1 MSIATTQLNEP
12 DERLEHHH
20 TVEGIAPAVE
30 RRNGEATARRRQTD
44 IQDDDDDEPM
54 PKRKKIRSSTSH
66 LKVVPETLALR
77 EELKARGAA
86 FAEKLDHSKP
96 FNKAQLTV
104 WAGQL
109 LAEMSLPEKYSGF
122 AAVMIGNAFWRRQF
136 LATPFE
142 RRMLL
147 LPHCLKHAEGCPAEY
162 TEFGLDCERCGAC
175 TIADYK
181 VKAEQLGYKVLVAE
195 GSPVVLKIIVGGYV
209 DGILGVACLNV
220 LEKAID
226 KVLIAG
232 VPSYAVPLHS
242 GDCHNTSLDES
253 WIWEVLDK
261 YEPLPDRRLTG
272 YVSIMREAN
281 QIFDDEA
288 RFERLLPRV
297 RSKTPEAAKSPLG
310 KTEDVA
316 YDWLRCGGRR
326 FRPFITLAAYD
337 AATGG
342 SRCHT
347 FANTETP
354 TSFPDA
360 VARVAMSIE
369 AFHKASLVHDDIEDD
384 DLFRYG
390 RETLHRAYGL
400 GPAINIGDHLIGL
413 GYKLITAARIARNP
427 SPLPLGEGG
436 RRPGEGCEKPET
448 RNPKSETRNPEFEP
462 LSPPGSLLE
471 GEGTAALP
479 PDVAADILERMAAAH
494 IKLCDGQGAEM
505 FWQQNPTLGFTPLD
519 ALQIYALKTSPAFE
533 AALYAGL
540 RMAGSVEKYESL
552 IGPFCRHVGI
562 GFQILNDLKD
572 WRGDS
577 DNKLVAGQD
586 ALALRPTIMMALA
599 WQAANAEQRQ
609 LMERCYFDRE
619 EEDAIRLA
627 RLRRLYE
634 ELGVFEKAERLIEK
648 SRDRAELL
656 ADDVES
662 ENIRQLLYF
671 LVDTIMADEQDKDPR
686 ESMPKPTPVLV
697 PLPVTTA

>member
-1 MSIATTQLNEP
+1 MSIAMQLRNPNEQ
-12 DERLEHHH
+12 LEHSHA
-20 TVEGIAPAVE
+20 VDQDAPLPE
-30 RRNGEATARRRQTD
+30 RRNGDAVARRRVSD
-44 IQDDDDDEPM
+44 IQDDDDEPM

-66 LKVVPETLALR
+66 LKIVPETLALR
-77 EELKARGAA
+77 EELKARAAA

-96 FNKAQLTV
+96 FNKAQLTI
-104 WAGQL
+104 WANQL
-109 LAEMSLPEKYSGF
+109 LGEMSLPEKYSGF

-195 GSPVVLKIIVGGYV
+195 GSPIVLKIIVGGYV

-261 YEPLPDRRLTG
+261 YEPLPDHRLTG
-272 YVSIMREAN
+272 YVSVMREAN
-281 QIFDDEA
+281 RIFEDEE
-288 RFERLLPRV
+288 RFARLLPRV

-342 SRCHT
+342 QRTMT
-347 FANTETP
+347 FATEDTP
-354 TSFPDA
+354 VTFPDS

-390 RETLHRAYGL
+390 RETLHRTHGL

-413 GYKLITAARIARNP
+413 GYKLIAAARTERA
-427 SPLPLGEGG
+427 SV
-436 RRPGEGCEKPET
+436 T
-448 RNPKSETRNPEFEP
+448 RCAS
-462 LSPPGSLLE
+462 E
-471 GEGTAALP
+471 GEGFTGLESDIAC
-479 PDVAADILERMAAAH
+479 DVLERMAAAH

-540 RMAGSVEKYESL
+540 RMAGSTEKYDSL

-562 GFQILNDLKD
+562 GFQIINDLKD
-572 WRGDS
+572 WRGDD
-577 DNKLVAGQD
+577 DNKMVAGQD

-599 WQAANAEQRQ
+599 WQDASAEQRQ

-662 ENIRQLLYF
+662 EDIRQLLYF
-671 LVDTIMADEQDKDPR
+671 LVDTVMADEQDKDPR
-686 ESMPKPTPVLV
+686 DSMPKPSPMLV
-697 PLPVTTA
+697 SLPVTT

>member
-1 MSIATTQLNEP
+1 M
-12 DERLEHHH
+12 
-20 TVEGIAPAVE
+20 
-30 RRNGEATARRRQTD
+30 
-44 IQDDDDDEPM
+44 
-54 PKRKKIRSSTSH
+54 RKKIRSSTSH
-66 LKVVPETLALR
+66 LKIVPETLELR
-77 EELKARGAA
+77 ELFKAKAQQ

-96 FNKAQLTV
+96 FNKTQLQV
-104 WAGQL
+104 WAMQL
-109 LAEMSLPEKYSGF
+109 LGEMSLPEKYSGF
-122 AAVMIGNAFWRRQF
+122 AAVLIGNFFWRRQF

-181 VKAEQLGYKVLVAE
+181 VRAEQLGYKVLVAE
-195 GSPVVLKIIVGGYV
+195 GSPIVLKIIVGGYV
-209 DGILGVACLNV
+209 DAILGVACLNV

-261 YEPLPDRRLTG
+261 YEPIPDARLTG
-272 YVSIMREAN
+272 YVSIMRAAN
-281 QIFDDEA
+281 RLFDEHFD
-288 RFERLLPRV
+288 RLLPRV
-297 RSKTPEAAKSPLG
+297 RSKTPEAAATPLG
-310 KTEDVA
+310 KTEDIS
-316 YDWLRCGGRR
+316 YDWLRNGGKR

-342 SRCHT
+342 SCLKNFDSST
-347 FANTETP
+347 QPFE
-354 TSFPDA
+354 FPDS

-390 RETLHRAYGL
+390 RETLHRTHGL
-400 GPAINIGDHLIGL
+400 GPAINVGDHLIGL
-413 GYKLITAARIARNP
+413 GYKLIAASRGAGFQPARPDDGKPIEAGRNGNGQVEN
-427 SPLPLGEGG
+427 LPHEVA
-436 RRPGEGCEKPET
+436 C
-448 RNPKSETRNPEFEP
+448 
-462 LSPPGSLLE
+462 
-471 GEGTAALP
+471 
-479 PDVAADILERMAAAH
+479 DVLERMAAAH

-505 FWQQNPTLGFTPLD
+505 FWQQNPTLDFTPLD

-540 RMAGSVEKYESL
+540 RMAGPVEKYEQL
-552 IGPFCRHVGI
+552 IPQFCRHVGI

-572 WRGDS
+572 WRGDN
-577 DNKLVAGQD
+577 DNKMVAGQD
-586 ALALRPTIMMALA
+586 ALALRPTLIMALA
-599 WQAANAEQRQ
+599 WQAASTEQRQ
-609 LMERCYFDRE
+609 LMQSCYFDRE
-619 EEDAIRLA
+619 EQDGIRLA

-634 ELGVFEKAERLIEK
+634 ELGVFNKAERLIEK

-662 ENIRQLLYF
+662 DEIRQLLYF
-671 LVDTIMADEQDKDPR
+671 LVDTVLADEQDKDPR
-686 ESMPKPTPVLV
+686 DSMPKPSPMLV
-697 PLPVTTA
+697 QLPVTTM

>member
-1 MSIATTQLNEP
+1 MSIATTHLSETE
-12 DERLEHHH
+12 ERLEHHH
-20 TVEGIAPAVE
+20 AADADAQAVE
-30 RRNGEATARRRQTD
+30 HRNVDAAGRRRVSD
-44 IQDDDDDEPM
+44 IQDDDDEPT

-66 LKVVPETLALR
+66 LKIVPETLELR
-77 EELKARGAA
+77 ETLKARTAVY
-86 FAEKLDHSKP
+86 AETLDRSKP
-96 FNKAQLTV
+96 FNRAQLEV
-104 WAGQL
+104 WARVL
-109 LAEMSLPEKYSGF
+109 LNEMGLPEKYLGF
-122 AAVMIGNAFWRRQF
+122 TAVMIGNAIWRRQF

-162 TEFGLDCERCGAC
+162 TQFGLDCERCGAC
-175 TIADYK
+175 SIADYK

-195 GSPVVLKIIVGGYV
+195 GSPIVLKIIVGGYV

-242 GDCHNTSLDES
+242 GDCHNTSLDEA

-261 YEPLPDRRLTG
+261 YEPMPNPRVTG
-272 YVSIMREAN
+272 YVSIMRSAN
-281 QIFDDEA
+281 RLFDEN
-288 RFERLLPRV
+288 FERLLPRV
-297 RSKTPEAAKSPLG
+297 RSKTPETAASPLG
-310 KTEDVA
+310 RTEDVS
-316 YDWLRCGGRR
+316 YDWLKSGGRR

-342 SRCHT
+342 SRLKN
-347 FANTETP
+347 FE
-354 TSFPDA
+354 SSDVQFEFSDA

-390 RETLHRAYGL
+390 RETLHRSEGL

-413 GYKLITAARIARNP
+413 GYKLIAASRKE
-427 SPLPLGEGG
+427 LGGD
-436 RRPGEGCEKPET
+436 
-448 RNPKSETRNPEFEP
+448 
-462 LSPPGSLLE
+462 
-471 GEGTAALP
+471 AAG
-479 PDVAADILERMAAAH
+479 DVLERMAAAH

-505 FWQQNPTLGFTPLD
+505 YWQSKPTLDFTPVD

-533 AALYAGL
+533 AALYSGL
-540 RMAGSVEKYESL
+540 RMAGPIEKYEQM
-552 IGPFCRHVGI
+552 IPQFCRHLGI

-586 ALALRPTIMMALA
+586 ALALRPTVMMALA
-599 WQAANAEQRQ
+599 WQAANTEQRQ
-609 LMERCYFDRE
+609 LMERCFFDRE
-619 EEDAIRLA
+619 EEDSIRFK
-627 RLRRLYE
+627 RVRRLFE

-656 ADDVES
+656 ADDLES
-662 ENIRQLLYF
+662 DEIRQLLYF
-671 LVDTIMADEQDKDPR
+671 LVDTVLSDEEDKDPR
-686 ESMPKPTPVLV
+686 DSMPKPSSVLV
-697 PLPVTTA
+697 QLPVTTV